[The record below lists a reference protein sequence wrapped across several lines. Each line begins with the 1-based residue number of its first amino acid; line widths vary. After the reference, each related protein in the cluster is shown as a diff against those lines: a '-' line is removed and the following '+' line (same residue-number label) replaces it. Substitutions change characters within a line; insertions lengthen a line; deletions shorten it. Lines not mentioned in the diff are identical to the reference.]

1 MRKVEERKEGGVSR
15 SGAGKARCF
24 DFDSKSIFYP
34 WQQKI
39 PDSNIFCNTSK
50 LGA

>member
-1 MRKVEERKEGGVSR
+1 MFQGPVLVY
-15 SGAGKARCF
+15 ARCF